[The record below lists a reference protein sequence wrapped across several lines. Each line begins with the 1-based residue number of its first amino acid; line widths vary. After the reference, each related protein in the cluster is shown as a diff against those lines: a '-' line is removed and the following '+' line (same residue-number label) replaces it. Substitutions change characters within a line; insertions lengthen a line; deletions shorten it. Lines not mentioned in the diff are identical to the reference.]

1 MVNLTLFHVT
11 IIKDPA
17 LRAIVAFIKILIF
30 GMQEE
35 SSGMAFIK
43 AAGFGVVGI
52 GWWVHSGK

>member
-1 MVNLTLFHVT
+1 MP